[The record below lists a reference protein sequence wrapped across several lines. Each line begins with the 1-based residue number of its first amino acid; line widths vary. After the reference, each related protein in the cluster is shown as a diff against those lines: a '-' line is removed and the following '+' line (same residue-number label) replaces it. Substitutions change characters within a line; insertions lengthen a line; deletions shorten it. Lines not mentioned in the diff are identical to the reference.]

1 MALKEQ
7 IQGDMKAALL
17 SGNRFE
23 GDVLRNL
30 KAVILNEEVSK
41 GLRETGLSDDQIEAL
56 IAKEVKKRQESVD
69 LYQKNDREDLAKAEQ
84 NEIDVLKKYLPEQ
97 LSEEEIIKIV
107 DEVISEICADNMKM
121 MGQVVGQ
128 VKSKT
133 GTKADGSIIAKIVKE
148 KLSK

>member
-23 GDVLRNL
+23 GDILRNL

-107 DEVISEICADNMKM
+107 DEVISETGADNMKM

-148 KLSK
+148 RLSK